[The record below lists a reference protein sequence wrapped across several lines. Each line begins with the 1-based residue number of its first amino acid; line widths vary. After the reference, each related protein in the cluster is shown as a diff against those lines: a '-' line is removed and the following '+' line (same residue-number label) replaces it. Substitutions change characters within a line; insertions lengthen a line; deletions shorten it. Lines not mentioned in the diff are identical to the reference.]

1 MAYSYSCSCLF
12 NNVNLNVRY
21 MNCKNLKLK
30 DAFKLAINDMTD
42 ELCLAWQ
49 PVTDYVIDNTLQ
61 DLAVK
66 FSNNL
71 IEHDRVLY
79 YNVDWQQ
86 PVSKTYLN
94 TKEQRQ
100 LNSKLGITKNKGII
114 NWYKN

>member
-12 NNVNLNVRY
+12 NMFILNVRY
-21 MNCKNLKLK
+21 MNRKNLKLK
-30 DAFKLAINDMTD
+30 DAFKLAMNDMTD

-49 PVTDYVIDNTLQ
+49 PVTDYVIDNTLH

-66 FSNNL
+66 FSNNF

>member
-1 MAYSYSCSCLF
+1 VVNSNPCGAIWFMF
-12 NNVNLNVRY
+12 NLNARY
-21 MNCKNLKLK
+21 MNYKNLKLK
-30 DAFKLAINDMTD
+30 DAFKLAMNDMTD

-49 PVTDYVIDNTLQ
+49 PVNDYIIDNTLQ

-100 LNSKLGITKNKGII
+100 LNSKLGITKNNEIM

>member
-12 NNVNLNVRY
+12 NNVNLNARY

-30 DAFKLAINDMTD
+30 DAFKLAMNDMTD

-49 PVTDYVIDNTLQ
+49 PVNDYVIDNTLN

-100 LNSKLGITKNKGII
+100 LNSKLGITKSKGII

>member
-1 MAYSYSCSCLF
+1 MANCYSCGCLF
-12 NNVNLNVRY
+12 NNVNTNVRY

-30 DAFKLAINDMTD
+30 DAFKLAMADMTD
-42 ELCLAWQ
+42 VLCLEAPKLVHSVERSCEVGFEYQ
-49 PVTDYVIDNTLQ
+49 
-61 DLAVK
+61 
-66 FSNNL
+66 
-71 IEHDRVLY
+71 VLY
-79 YNVDWQQ
+79 SWVDWQQ